1 MDFDVQKPTRTCA
14 ATGAEIAAGRTFYSA
29 LVREGAEV
37 RRLDYTAEAWTG
49 PPADAVGWWKSVMPE
64 RDGAAKRKLAPSEVL
79 LELFRELIDAPDRHD
94 LRYVL
99 TLLLIRRRL
108 LRLEDTTTDDAGKET
123 MVLYCGR
130 DEQTYRVPT
139 TKPDEARAEEIQ
151 QYLSQ
156 LLYTPG

>member
-1 MDFDVQKPTRTCA
+1 
-14 ATGAEIAAGRTFYSA
+14 
-29 LVREGAEV
+29 
-37 RRLDYTAEAWTG
+37 
-49 PPADAVGWWKSVMPE
+49 
-64 RDGAAKRKLAPSEVL
+64 
-79 LELFRELIDAPDRHD
+79 
-94 LRYVL
+94 
-99 TLLLIRRRL
+99 
-108 LRLEDTTTDDAGKET
+108 